1 MAILPT
7 ALCHVEN
14 RIHLGKWQMKN
25 VKVMQQSMMKRA
37 LSLLVLWDGGF
48 EDKFPEARATMLFSS
63 LLSTVDGG
71 SINAHEE
78 AVGRCLQP

>member
-1 MAILPT
+1 
-7 ALCHVEN
+7 
-14 RIHLGKWQMKN
+14 MKN

-48 EDKFPEARATMLFSS
+48 EDKFPEATMLFSS